1 MGLSA
6 VFKRVA
12 KRIGS
17 PLLDATGLPDRE
29 IGRRAGVEGSWT
41 ILMYHR
47 VIDDP
52 RADPYAMGM
61 CVRRRHFAEQ
71 LDALATHFRI
81 EPVGEVVARLR
92 RGERVAPRTLS
103 ITFDDGYLDNADI
116 AVPMLRAR
124 GIPASFYVATGG
136 LDIPEALWWD
146 RVINAV
152 DASRERG
159 TVTGVELGVPAAGAS
174 LSLAL
179 RKRERTATALLDA
192 LWTLPH
198 AQVLAAVSR
207 IEARLAPDR
216 AAAAFAP
223 RMDSHSLARL
233 AADGFE
239 VGAHTVSHPNLV
251 KLSPADVIAEA
262 DASRRTLQRI
272 TGTAVA
278 GFAYPAG
285 HFGAHTTELIR
296 QAGFDYA
303 VSVVSGVNG
312 ADDDR
317 FALRRIGA
325 PDTARAEFKVALA
338 RAMGRRPA
346 SVPTLR
352 EQGSGD
358 AGRSA

>member
-1 MGLSA
+1 MSLSTS
-6 VFKRVA
+6 FKGIA

-17 PLLDATGLPDRE
+17 PLLELTGQPDRE
-29 IGRRAGVEGSWT
+29 IGRRAGAEDSWT

-52 RADPYAMGM
+52 RADPYRFGM
-61 CVRRRHFAEQ
+61 CVRRRNFAEQ
-71 LDALATHFRI
+71 LDVLASHFRI
-81 EPVGEVVARLR
+81 EPIGDVIARLR

-103 ITFDDGYLDNADI
+103 ITFDDGYLDNAET
-116 AVPMLRAR
+116 AAPMLRAR
-124 GIPASFYVATGG
+124 GIPASFYVTTGG
-136 LDIPEALWWD
+136 LDTPEALWWD

-152 DASRERG
+152 DATRERG

-174 LSLAL
+174 LSLAP
-179 RKRERTATALLDA
+179 RARERTATALLDA

-198 AQVLAAVSR
+198 AQVLTALSR
-207 IEARLAPDR
+207 IEARLEPNR
-216 AAAAFAP
+216 AADTFAP
-223 RMDSHSLARL
+223 RMDSRGLARL

-239 VGAHTVSHPNLV
+239 VGAHTVRHPNLV
-251 KLSPADVIAEA
+251 KLSPADVFAEA

-285 HFGAHTTELIR
+285 HFGTQTIELIR
-296 QAGFDYA
+296 QAGFGYA

-312 ADDDR
+312 TEDDPY
-317 FALRRIGA
+317 ALRRISA
-325 PDTARAEFKVALA
+325 PDAARAEFKVALA

-346 SVPTLR
+346 SVLPPR
-352 EQGSGD
+352 EPASGD
-358 AGRSA
+358 TERSA